1 MKKGF
6 TLSEVL
12 IVVAII
18 GILVSIAIPQYK
30 NSIIKAREAVLK
42 ENLFQIRD
50 AISKFYKD
58 KKRYP
63 SSLDELVTARYFRKI
78 PVDPFSGKSDWILIR
93 DEPMDEFDNFDMEEN
108 QGIIDVKSRSKSSG
122 DNQKEYEEW

>member
-6 TLSEVL
+6 TLAEIL

-30 NSIIKAREAVLK
+30 NSIIKAKEAVLK

-63 SSLDELVTARYFRKI
+63 SSLDELVSARYFRKV
-78 PVDPFSGKSDWILIR
+78 PVDPFSGKSDWI
-93 DEPMDEFDNFDMEEN
+93 
-108 QGIIDVKSRSKSSG
+108 
-122 DNQKEYEEW
+122 